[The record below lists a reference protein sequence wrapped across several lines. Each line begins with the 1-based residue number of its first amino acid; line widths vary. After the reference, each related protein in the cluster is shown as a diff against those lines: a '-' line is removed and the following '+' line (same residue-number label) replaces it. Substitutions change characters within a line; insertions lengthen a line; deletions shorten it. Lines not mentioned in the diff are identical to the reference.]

1 MKKKKSK
8 RNKIAYIMTLI
19 LSSIFILSNPKKVQ
33 AESTID
39 VWDGTIATSFA
50 GGNGTYNS
58 PYIISTAAQLA
69 YLAQQV
75 NAGSITA
82 EETYIVL
89 NKDIDLGGI
98 DTLGN
103 GIDSRKWTPIGT
115 DGSHNLKGYFDGAG
129 HTIKGLYINSTENY
143 QGLFGWTKYAEIENL
158 TVEGIVTGNQYIGG
172 IAGFVGSVKNCI
184 SNVEVTGDYYVGGIS
199 GEGSSAT
206 NCCNMRKVTGRRTCG
221 GIFGYGSSC
230 LTCYNNAVIVGAS
243 NNPDVNPIQ
252 IGGITGYNQGMIK
265 DCYNLAKPQFDAA
278 EYIGG
283 ISGRNAPEASVSCCF
298 YYGDTIY
305 ENSVKHIGIIS
316 NDGHKTNCYYK
327 SASTTEVVDGQRGIT
342 TLDFTKT
349 VSFNNWN
356 DSWKDMVMG
365 SLYPQLFLEDW
376 MVTVHDASSATAK
389 DAYISF
395 NTSVGEILYEAN
407 GQKLYS
413 TTINMNKIDSN
424 SFSTYKNNS
433 NEAVSLGAGDVV
445 TITKNGRSLTY
456 TIGVEGDAKIT
467 FDGIS
472 NGNLAKT
479 YGDADFLKAAT
490 VTEGSGLVTYDS
502 SVPAVAT
509 VSSDTGD
516 VSIFSVGTTV
526 ITATT
531 SGGSSA
537 SYTLTVYPKEIECE
551 LKVEN
556 RKYDP
561 GNRTVSIKTGSI
573 TSGVLSGDEV
583 SIDLSSAKAVVSS
596 AYAGPNKKVTVSGMA
611 LSGKDAANYT
621 LLPIENVMVD
631 ITKADKKDYPSDKT
645 ISVDNSVKTIK
656 EVKLPSG
663 WKWIASDESK
673 ELTEG
678 VGITATAEYVGDDK
692 DSYEVT
698 TESLTI
704 TRSYKNTTT
713 EAKLGD
719 TITDKSTKASYT
731 ITSVAKTL
739 TVTYNNA
746 TASKSTTINVPDTVK
761 IGDKTYKVTEI
772 KANAFKN
779 NKKLKKITIGKN
791 IKKIGK
797 NAFYGC
803 KNLKNVT
810 IKTTLLTKKTV
821 GKNAFKGINAKAK
834 VKVPKKKLKAYKT
847 ILKKAGIK
855 GKKQKIT
862 K

>member
-206 NCCNMRKVTGRRTCG
+206 NCCNMGKVTGRRTCG

-283 ISGRNAPEASVSCCF
+283 ISGRNAPEALVSCCF

-407 GQKLYS
+407 GQS
-413 TTINMNKIDSN
+413 CIQ
-424 SFSTYKNNS
+424 
-433 NEAVSLGAGDVV
+433 
-445 TITKNGRSLTY
+445 
-456 TIGVEGDAKIT
+456 
-467 FDGIS
+467 
-472 NGNLAKT
+472 
-479 YGDADFLKAAT
+479 
-490 VTEGSGLVTYDS
+490 
-502 SVPAVAT
+502 P
-509 VSSDTGD
+509 
-516 VSIFSVGTTV
+516 
-526 ITATT
+526 
-531 SGGSSA
+531 
-537 SYTLTVYPKEIECE
+537 
-551 LKVEN
+551 
-556 RKYDP
+556 
-561 GNRTVSIKTGSI
+561 
-573 TSGVLSGDEV
+573 
-583 SIDLSSAKAVVSS
+583 
-596 AYAGPNKKVTVSGMA
+596 
-611 LSGKDAANYT
+611 
-621 LLPIENVMVD
+621 
-631 ITKADKKDYPSDKT
+631 
-645 ISVDNSVKTIK
+645 
-656 EVKLPSG
+656 
-663 WKWIASDESK
+663 
-673 ELTEG
+673 
-678 VGITATAEYVGDDK
+678 
-692 DSYEVT
+692 
-698 TESLTI
+698 
-704 TRSYKNTTT
+704 
-713 EAKLGD
+713 
-719 TITDKSTKASYT
+719 
-731 ITSVAKTL
+731 
-739 TVTYNNA
+739 
-746 TASKSTTINVPDTVK
+746 
-761 IGDKTYKVTEI
+761 
-772 KANAFKN
+772 
-779 NKKLKKITIGKN
+779 
-791 IKKIGK
+791 
-797 NAFYGC
+797 
-803 KNLKNVT
+803 
-810 IKTTLLTKKTV
+810 
-821 GKNAFKGINAKAK
+821 
-834 VKVPKKKLKAYKT
+834 
-847 ILKKAGIK
+847 
-855 GKKQKIT
+855 Q
-862 K
+862 